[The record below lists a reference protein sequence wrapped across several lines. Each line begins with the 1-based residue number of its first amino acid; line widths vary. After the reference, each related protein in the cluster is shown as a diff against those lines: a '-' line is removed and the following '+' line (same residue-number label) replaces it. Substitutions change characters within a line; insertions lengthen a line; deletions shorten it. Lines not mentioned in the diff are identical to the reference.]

1 MLLKKK
7 KKKCR
12 KRDRIYAKYP
22 VKVTAG
28 FPDPPHPPST
38 TTTPIPLSGR
48 DRCDAAS

>member
-7 KKKCR
+7 NKKCR
-12 KRDRIYAKYP
+12 KRDRIYANYP

-28 FPDPPHPPST
+28 FPDPPP
-38 TTTPIPLSGR
+38 TPIALSGR